1 MRAILLTLVSL
12 ATAPLLAQAPPAPSS
27 ATSIGSVA
35 VADAT
40 LSGTLTLADGR
51 ALIGSSAVITAR
63 DRTATIHLSRGGD
76 VLVCS
81 TSVLHAARSDA
92 AAAPAPLLLA
102 LDHGAFEVHMASS
115 PHDAILTPDL
125 RLTVVSPAEA
135 NAPAPTFDLRLRV
148 TSNGDTCVDNHG
160 DQAPTLE
167 VSEQFGSGLF
177 RIRPGQH
184 LLFEHGSLRE
194 VVDNESSPCGCPVT
208 PTVSVAA
215 AGTSTDATHAARPG
229 QDVAPAPPAEDPH
242 PFPAAES
249 QGLTPAES
257 AGSTVPQADPTQP
270 HAQVAA
276 TLAYTPQ
283 GSFDGTS
290 ASPNPTPPVPTPA
303 PTQPTPAEG
312 QPTSAT
318 PPPAAATPAPSPAP
332 APAPAPLVAQAPP
345 PPPAPSAHTVFQR
358 IGHFFAHLLD

>member
-1 MRAILLTLVSL
+1 MRAKPLTLVL
-12 ATAPLLAQAPPAPSS
+12 FATTPLLAQAPPPPAPSP

-51 ALIGSSAVITAR
+51 ALIGSNAVITAH
-63 DRTATIHLSRGGD
+63 DRTATINLSRGGD

-81 TSVLHAARSDA
+81 TSILHAARSDA
-92 AAAPAPLLLA
+92 PAEPAPLLLA
-102 LDHGAFEVHMASS
+102 LDHGAFEVHTVAS
-115 PHDAILTPDL
+115 PRDAILTPDL
-125 RLTVVSPAEA
+125 RLTVAPSTDGGA
-135 NAPAPTFDLRLRV
+135 NAPTFDLRLRV

-160 DQAPTLE
+160 DHAPTLE

-194 VVDNESSPCGCPVT
+194 VVDNETSPCGCPAT
-208 PTVSVAA
+208 PVVSVAST
-215 AGTSTDATHAARPG
+215 GTPSDPAHAAHPG
-229 QDVAPAPPAEDPH
+229 QSVTPPADPH

-257 AGSTVPQADPTQP
+257 PASTVPQADPNQP

-276 TLAYTPQ
+276 TLAFTPDV
-283 GSFDGTS
+283 SFDGT
-290 ASPNPTPPVPTPA
+290 APTPTHPI
-303 PTQPTPAEG
+303 
-312 QPTSAT
+312 
-318 PPPAAATPAPSPAP
+318 PAP
-332 APAPAPLVAQAPP
+332 APTPAATSTTSTSIPPPPQPASIPPPAPAAEPVTAQAPP

-358 IGHFFAHLLD
+358 IGHFFRHLLD